1 VLVPRSRR
9 SAKQAGSS
17 FERQIADC
25 LAQELGDDRIDRRVK
40 CGSADRGDIGGVRL
54 NGKRVVIECKNE
66 ATGKVFKLPEW
77 VKEAQEE
84 AENDGAVVG
93 IVIHKRSGSTKPL
106 EQWCSMTVGD
116 LVTILKEA

>member
-1 VLVPRSRR
+1 MSRNQQ
-9 SAKQAGSS
+9 KGTS
-17 FERQIADC
+17 FETSIAKG
-25 LAQELGDDRIDRRVK
+25 LAEALNDDRIERRARTGALDK
-40 CGSADRGDIGGVRL
+40 GDIAGVRL
-54 NGKRVVIECKNE
+54 NGKRVVIECKNI

-93 IVIHKRSGSTKPL
+93 IVIHKRSGSTKSL